1 METRLTF
8 LSLFTVCFCVGI
20 CLVRFVRASFLLLY
34 TLTWILL
41 VFSFMFTPHLWIFR
55 KKDKNEFNKG
65 AGFLKHKN
73 SIWLLLI
80 LAVFLGGL
88 FLSNTYILPYPHI
101 RNFTFYKSE
110 PVVIRGVVASFPQ
123 IKANFSSF
131 ILSAQELTWAGKI
144 YPVCGKVKVKIFRKE
159 DIAYADQLTLEG
171 RLFRPYQGKNSNY
184 SYRDYLENQ
193 GIYSILTVSK
203 NRPIKY
209 LGKSRVNVF
218 KYLAYKIREKG
229 LIFLSNNL
237 KPTQAGIFSAM
248 ILGERSR
255 VPLRIRRLFVQTGT
269 VHILAIS
276 GLHVGVIAFILDLF
290 LKVLRLRRRARY
302 LTIIFLLILY
312 CLLTGARPSVIRAT
326 IMAIVL
332 LASFLLS
339 RETQILHS
347 LSQAAL
353 VILVLN
359 PRQLFNLSF
368 QLSFISVISIV
379 CLSPLIRRSFD
390 ADYHG
395 YSARIATDKSVDIRK
410 KNLWT
415 SAIKRF
421 LSSAFSVSFA
431 VWLGLLPFI
440 AYYFKIISPVTI
452 LANLVVVPYLALVIA
467 LGFSLL
473 FVGMAIPPWAPVFA
487 APANLSIVVLI
498 QIVKFFNKIPWAYFY
513 L

>member
-1 METRLTF
+1 M
-8 LSLFTVCFCVGI
+8 
-20 CLVRFVRASFLLLY
+20 RFVRVPFLLLY

-41 VFSFMFTPHLWIFR
+41 VLSFMFTPHLWIFR

-65 AGFLKHKN
+65 AGFIKHKN
-73 SIWLLLI
+73 SIWHLLI

-110 PVVIRGVVASFPQ
+110 PVVIRGVVANFPQ

-131 ILSAQELTWAGKI
+131 VLDAQELTWAGKI
-144 YPVCGKVKVKIFRKE
+144 YPVCGKVLVRIFRKE

-171 RLFRPYQGKNSNY
+171 KLFRPYQGKNSNY

-203 NRPIKY
+203 NKPIKY
-209 LGKSRVNVF
+209 LGKSRVKPI
-218 KYLAYKIREKG
+218 KYLTPSGITCFLTEIPRFLTGLTYKIKEKG
-229 LIFLSNNL
+229 LVFLSNNL

-248 ILGERSR
+248 ILGERSK